1 MMKFILLF
9 SVMACTLSQKNDDH
23 YTVINTL
30 WREKATRDQVIEKLG
45 SDYEKKHNGII
56 YRFPWKSI
64 ESGHFFDSSGKLSM
78 QFLFVTK
85 ERLQDLKKII
95 SCSWNE
101 KSESKDIGHTVHS
114 IESAKCVSEN
124 ISYEYR
130 PSMLL
135 YEFRW
140 KAK

>member
-1 MMKFILLF
+1 MKIILLF
-9 SVMACTLSQKNDDH
+9 SVMACTFGQNNDDR
-23 YTVINTL
+23 YSLINRL
-30 WREKATRDQVIEKLG
+30 WYEKATKDRVVEKLG
-45 SDYEKKHNGII
+45 SDYEKKHDGII

-64 ESGHFFDSSGKLSM
+64 ESGHFFDSSGKLTV
-78 QFLFVTK
+78 QFLFVPK
-85 ERLQDLKKII
+85 EKFQDFKKVI

-101 KSESKDIGHTVHS
+101 KSESKDIGHTVHT
-114 IESAKCVSEN
+114 IESGKCASEN

-140 KAK
+140 EAK